1 MSNNNFL
8 DIFEETLKF
17 KNIKIYFPITDASV
31 ATVILQLQCMQH
43 EFEANLVDVNDRVI
57 TIEINSPGGSVTAG
71 LALFDTI
78 RHIQSLG
85 TTIITVGIGLVAS
98 MATILLTAG
107 TIRKATKNTMF
118 LIHQPSV
125 DSFGGTVTDVL
136 IAAKQMQRTKEI
148 ISNIL
153 SESTHQPLERIAA
166 DIERDYFM
174 NSNEALEY
182 GIIDEIIEWK
192 DDFNEYY
199 M

>member
-182 GIIDEIIEWK
+182 GIIDEIIE
-192 DDFNEYY
+192 
-199 M
+199 